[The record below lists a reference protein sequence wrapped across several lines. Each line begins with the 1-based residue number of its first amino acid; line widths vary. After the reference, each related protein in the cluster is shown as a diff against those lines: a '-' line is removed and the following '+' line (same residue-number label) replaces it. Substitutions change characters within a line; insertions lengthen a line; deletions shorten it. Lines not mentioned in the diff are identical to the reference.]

1 MSHGDLWSE
10 RETLAN
16 GLIVLLD
23 ERPTAES
30 VALHLMAR
38 AGSRDDG
45 PALGITA
52 LTSRL
57 MFQGTRRRP
66 SETALQR
73 EAALVG
79 GTLARG
85 TGASRA
91 SSSPRCRRA
100 KRAPASTSWPISS
113 STP

>member
-1 MSHGDLWSE
+1 MTCGE

-23 ERPTAES
+23 ERPTAGS

-38 AGSRDDG
+38 AGSRDDS

-66 SETALQR
+66 SETALH
-73 EAALVG
+73 G
-79 GTLARG
+79 GRPGGRDPGPRHGGQIERVRLPDAGARSG
-85 TGASRA
+85 TGFDLLADLV
-91 SSSPRCRRA
+91 
-100 KRAPASTSWPISS
+100 

>member
-1 MSHGDLWSE
+1 MVE

-23 ERPTAES
+23 ERPTVES

-45 PALGITA
+45 PALGITT

-85 TGASRA
+85 TGGE
-91 SSSPRCRRA
+91 SSEFVSQMP
-100 KRAPASTSWPISS
+100 
-113 STP
+113 